1 MPEDPY
7 LQKVIR
13 LQNVQVDVLKHS
25 ACLHVC
31 MSRLYEYKFIAVT
44 SVLAC

>member
-1 MPEDPY
+1 VPEDPY
-7 LQKVIR
+7 RQEVIW

-31 MSRLYEYKFIAVT
+31 MSRLCEYKFISAT
-44 SVLAC
+44 AVLAC